1 MNRFLI
7 RTDVAMYHRRGHR
20 CRTPRFVAKITLTY
34 KAEIPILPPTK
45 RKFLS
50 NIWQATVL
58 ALNRVDTVMMKM
70 QGGNVY
76 LQDLKDIMGSQSALS
91 SPYDNIILLGVIC
104 CWIVAVV
111 DAYISGKR
119 KDLQEAVTSKS

>member
-1 MNRFLI
+1 
-7 RTDVAMYHRRGHR
+7 MYHRRGHR

-76 LQDLKDIMGSQSALS
+76 L
-91 SPYDNIILLGVIC
+91 
-104 CWIVAVV
+104 
-111 DAYISGKR
+111 
-119 KDLQEAVTSKS
+119 